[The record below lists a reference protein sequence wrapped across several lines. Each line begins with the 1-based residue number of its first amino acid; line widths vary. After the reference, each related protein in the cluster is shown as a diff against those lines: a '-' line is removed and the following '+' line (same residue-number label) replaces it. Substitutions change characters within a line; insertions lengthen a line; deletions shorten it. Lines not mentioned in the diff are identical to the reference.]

1 MGLRVGVNV
10 GVLVGIV
17 LGCFVGCSERNQN
30 SQDKKLIHVKHL
42 FQKKTCKKCVMMQT
56 LVPKIVN
63 STTIL
68 QISSLKTTRLRKF
81 NVCINTEMH

>member
-17 LGCFVGCSERNQN
+17 LGCFVGCSEWNQN
-30 SQDKKLIHVKHL
+30 SQDKKWILVKHL
-42 FQKKTCKKCVMMQT
+42 FHKKHGKKCVVMQT
-56 LVPKIVN
+56 LVPKIGN

-68 QISSLKTTRLRKF
+68 QISSLKKLG
-81 NVCINTEMH
+81 

>member
-1 MGLRVGVNV
+1 
-10 GVLVGIV
+10 
-17 LGCFVGCSERNQN
+17 
-30 SQDKKLIHVKHL
+30 
-42 FQKKTCKKCVMMQT
+42 MMQT

-81 NVCINTEMH
+81 NVCMNTEKVQDHSPCNIQDTSIY